1 MPILSDFIAL
11 AMAIGA
17 SFIAVVYIA
26 SQVWCYVAAMQKT
39 GLHEL
44 VRTLKN
50 AIQTLNESRN
60 IWVKLT
66 QLEVALGA
74 AKAIDGML
82 PTEPAIHDQ
91 ITHLKAVRTGLS
103 NHALRSRIDK
113 RLARMRATSDGAE
126 QAQLGQALLRLLAHH
141 EETHSADPQLI
152 EHYQT
157 TLQRYV
163 EGIEQAR
170 TRKPAS
176 EDQGDPAYSGEIL
189 DAHHSL
195 AEFSLDSDLPPG
207 IHFFHQAEFRLAE
220 VAGPG

>member
-17 SFIAVVYIA
+17 SFIVGAYIA
-26 SQVWCYVAAMQKT
+26 PRVWRYVAAMQKT
-39 GLHEL
+39 GLHER

-60 IWVKLT
+60 IWVKLS

-82 PTEPAIHDQ
+82 PTAPAVHDQ

-113 RLARMRATSDGAE
+113 RLARMRAASDGAE
-126 QAQLGQALLRLLAHH
+126 QAQLGQALLRLLAHQ

-152 EHYQT
+152 DHYQT
-157 TLQRYV
+157 TLRQYLEDV
-163 EGIEQAR
+163 KQA
-170 TRKPAS
+170 TTPAKVS
-176 EDQGDPAYSGEIL
+176 GDQDSPAYSGEIL
-189 DAHHSL
+189 AAWHSVAQFSL
-195 AEFSLDSDLPPG
+195 ASDVPPG
-207 IHFFHQAEFRLAE
+207 VSFFHHVEFRLDE
-220 VAGPG
+220 IGGPG